1 MARTYV
7 LLCGSI
13 ADVLT
18 CAWTS
23 YVSCTCVSQMARA
36 AEKQTRVV
44 SSTLFPVYKFRAQ
57 SQNLVSCNKV
67 AAARRTLFDR
77 ITRSYH
83 RDPSMPQ
90 YSPAPRWETS
100 QPHAPSPPQGPAAI
114 FGALAM
120 GFGWGLLCSVL
131 ITPAY
136 IGMWVTSLSV
146 AAAMLYATFKLCGEA
161 DRFSEYLDI
170 ATEDMI
176 MRSFHA
182 ALKQEASLDQQDAD
196 GEDAARHVVVD
207 DVGPTGAGTVQKVR
221 D

>member
-1 MARTYV
+1 
-7 LLCGSI
+7 
-13 ADVLT
+13 
-18 CAWTS
+18 
-23 YVSCTCVSQMARA
+23 VSCTCVGQMARA

-67 AAARRTLFDR
+67 AAARRTLLDR

-83 RDPSMPQ
+83 RGPSMPQYSHRDPSMLQ

-100 QPHAPSPPQGPAAI
+100 QSPPPSPPQGPAAI

-146 AAAMLYATFKLCGEA
+146 TAAMLYATFKLCGEA

-196 GEDAARHVVVD
+196 GEDAPRHVVVD
-207 DVGPTGAGTVQKVR
+207 DVGPTGAGAVQKVR